1 MKHRFALLFCLLA
14 IALHARAQSAVK
26 VTTTLH
32 DDGSRTEMVTDP
44 DQHTSEAKTL
54 NAAGKLL
61 QRIVYTLDEENQPA
75 EGTIYSPAGAVLF
88 KALYKR
94 DPANRL
100 SEEVD
105 STAAGAMIR
114 RFVYEYDGN
123 GKVSRIRAYDANG
136 IEMTPSGGAK
146 KASPP
151 RRRR

>member
-1 MKHRFALLFCLLA
+1 MKNRSAFLFLMLVFAVGV
-14 IALHARAQSAVK
+14 RAQSAVK

-32 DDGSRTEMVTDP
+32 DDGSRTEMKTDP
-44 DQHTSEAKTL
+44 DQHTSEATTM

-75 EGTIYSPAGAVLF
+75 EGTIYSAAGVVLF
-88 KALYKR
+88 KAVYKR

-105 STAAGAMIR
+105 STPAGQMIR

-123 GKVSRIRAYDANG
+123 GKVSRIRAYDASG
-136 IEMTPSGGAK
+136 TEMTPSGGPK
-146 KASPP
+146 KPSSP
-151 RRRR
+151 RRRK